1 MPDATLTPRALNR
14 ALLARQML
22 LAREK
27 ISPMAAIERLVGMQ
41 AQQPQ
46 PPFIGLWTRV
56 EGFRREDLLRRLED
70 RGVVRATLMRATL
83 HMMSARDYLALRTS
97 LQPALSLAMHSI
109 LRDRLDGVNREAAL
123 AAARKCF
130 EQRPQTFTELR
141 EALIGAFPKAD
152 ERAMGYLV
160 RTHLP
165 LVVVPGEAEW
175 GYGADAPF
183 AGAEAWLGKPMKAT
197 ESVQALVLRYL
208 AAFGPAT
215 AADAQT
221 WSGLPKL
228 QEVFNSLR
236 PKLQVFRDAK
246 KRELFDLP
254 GAPRPPEDASAAV
267 RFLPGFDNLLL
278 SHADRTRII
287 ADEHRPR
294 VITRNLQVLPSFL
307 VDGFVAGTWTATRR
321 KQTATLTISPFAR
334 LPAAAKSEL
343 AEEAERLVRFI
354 EPNATQFDIA
364 LTKA

>member
-27 ISPMAAIERLVGMQ
+27 ISSVAAIERLAGMQ

-46 PPFIGLWTRV
+46 PPVIGLWTRL
-56 EGFRREDLLRRLED
+56 EGFRREDLLRRLAD

-83 HMMSARDYLALRTS
+83 HLWSARDYLALRAS
-97 LQPALSLAMHSI
+97 LQPALSLAMRSI
-109 LRDRLDGVNREAAL
+109 LRDRLDGLNTEAML

-130 EQRPQTFTELR
+130 EEQPRTFTELR
-141 EALIGAFPKAD
+141 EALIKAFPKED

-165 LVVVPGEAEW
+165 LVVVPGEAVW

-183 AGAEAWLGKPMKAT
+183 AAAEAWLGKPLKA
-197 ESVQALVLRYL
+197 SQSPQALVLRYL

-221 WSGLPKL
+221 WSSLPKL
-228 QEVFNSLR
+228 QEVFEALR
-236 PKLQVFRDAK
+236 PKLRVFRDARR
-246 KRELFDLP
+246 RELFDLP
-254 GAPRPPEDASAAV
+254 DAPRPPEDAPAPV
-267 RFLPGFDNLLL
+267 RFLPGFDNLVL

-287 ADEHRPR
+287 SDEHRPR
-294 VITRNLQVLPSFL
+294 VVTRNLQVLPSFL
-307 VDGFVAGTWTATRR
+307 VDGFVAGTWTASRR
-321 KQTATLTISPFAR
+321 KQAATLTISPFAR

-343 AEEAERLVRFI
+343 AEEAERLARFLH
-354 EPNATQFDIA
+354 PDVSQFEI
-364 LTKA
+364 TWSN